1 MSIKE
6 LAIKLFRSNCVLF
19 GKFKLTSGL
28 ISPYYI
34 DLRKVPSYP
43 NLFKE
48 VIKAYVEH
56 VSKLDPE
63 TIAGIATAGLPI
75 ASVVA
80 YELNLP
86 LVYVR
91 KEAREHGTGR
101 VVEGVVK
108 EGSKTVVI
116 DDVATT
122 GGSIVTAANELR
134 RLGADVKYAVVLI
147 DREQGAKEELRKL
160 GIELRSVMRVTEL
173 IEALRNEGLIN
184 ERTYEE
190 VINYVRRWGV
200 HGV

>member
-6 LAIKLFRSNCVLF
+6 LAIKLFRNNCILF

-43 NLFKE
+43 NLFRE
-48 VIKAYVEH
+48 VIKAYVEQ

-91 KEAREHGTGR
+91 KEVKEHGTGR

-147 DREQGAKEELRKL
+147 DREQGAREELRKL

-173 IEALRNEGLIN
+173 IEILRNEGLIN

>member
-48 VIKAYVEH
+48 VIKAYVEQ

-173 IEALRNEGLIN
+173 IEILHSEGLIN